1 MNIKDIVLDTR
12 ELEAPEPMGV
22 VLDNLKLLNETT
34 YILMIHR
41 LEPQMLFVHLDR
53 NNLNYKI
60 TFKNEDIF
68 IYIWD
73 DSFKKKDM
81 FKEMK

>member
-1 MNIKDIVLDTR
+1 MTVKDIVLDTR
-12 ELEAPEPMGV
+12 ELEAPEPISV
-22 VLDNLKLLNETT
+22 VLNKLNLLNDTT

-60 TFKNEDIF
+60 ISKNEDFF

-73 DSFKKKDM
+73 DT
-81 FKEMK
+81 FKEKEILKDK